1 MANTEVTA
9 DLFRNAWSNFA
20 TGVTVISTK
29 EDDGRVHGMTA
40 NSVTSVS
47 LEPPLALITIAH
59 ERNSYPLVKRN
70 GRFGISVLNARQQGI
85 ARHYT
90 VPAQIRETL
99 TAPEFEALGES
110 MVVTDSLAA
119 MDCRVV
125 DSVEAGD
132 HTIFIA
138 KLEAIRI
145 NEGDPLLYFRSS
157 FAQISD

>member
-1 MANTEVTA
+1 MPNTEVTA
-9 DLFRNAWSNFA
+9 DLFRSAWSNFV

-29 EDDGRVHGMTA
+29 EDDGGVHGMTA

-59 ERNSYPLVKRN
+59 ERNSYPLVKQN
-70 GRFGISVLNARQQGI
+70 GRFGISVLTNRQRGV
-85 ARHYT
+85 ARHFT
-90 VPAQIRETL
+90 VPDEIRKTL
-99 TAPEFEALGES
+99 PAPEFEPLGES
-110 MVVTDSLAA
+110 MVVAESLAA

-125 DSVEAGD
+125 DSIEAGD

-157 FAQISD
+157 FAALAD

>member
-9 DLFRNAWSNFA
+9 DLFRSAWSNFA
-20 TGVTVISTK
+20 TGVTVISTT
-29 EDDGRVHGMTA
+29 EVDGGVHGMTA

-59 ERNSYPLVKRN
+59 ERNSYPLIKQN
-70 GRFGISVLNARQQGI
+70 GRFGISVLTNRQRGV
-85 ARHYT
+85 ARHFT
-90 VPAQIRETL
+90 VPDEIRKTL
-99 TAPEFEALGES
+99 PAPEFEPLGES
-110 MVVTDSLAA
+110 MVIAGSLTA

-125 DSVEAGD
+125 DSIEAGD

-157 FAQISD
+157 FAALAD